1 MKTQIRTFAALI
13 LIGVGLTAALLAYAA
28 PTASTVPAADYPAPI
43 VQDSWIDANQP
54 DANFGGDTSLH
65 VGLVMDPATGRLGE
79 RQTLVQFDLS
89 GLPAGATIVTATL
102 QLYQTAA
109 SGSDAYQIRPDAA
122 LASWQEA
129 AVTWNSRPATGNLG
143 DPALTLDYASGWKQ
157 WDVTQIVR
165 AWQTGRMPNY
175 GIVLVG
181 LNVGVPPS
189 ERVFASR
196 NATAWPTLTIV
207 YEGGATAT
215 STHTSTPTASP
226 TKTPTPTSTPTHTQS
241 PTPTAT
247 PSPTATRTPTTT
259 PSPTVM
265 PTLIPIV
272 QPTPFVFQYQAPCAW
287 CGNPVSF
294 THARV
299 TQGLEEDLTGNTSY
313 DRIAGKDTL
322 ARFWLKAAA
331 SAVKVTSAA
340 CQVYYW
346 NGSSDVLMGTVPG
359 VMGWNW
365 IYTWDTYPS
374 TTNAVNCWIPGS
386 VVNNEGWY
394 KIRAIVND
402 SDGRTW
408 QSTLGGYRLFLP
420 TADYFGLFLFP
431 LFIPSNII
439 PEANTHPFLTP
450 AELAHLTGITMQTFQ
465 RVQPLRSGI
474 EAISLDGLNQHV
486 AGLRYYLSPNPL
498 TCQPSWSFDQCN
510 TAGRAEGNR
519 QLNLFNLWA
528 WWANTFLGKH
538 VDYLHWGEL
547 VAPQDHTGG
556 GQSCWSGQ
564 RIGGQGIS
572 LDDIDGGIMVQE
584 VAHCQ
589 GLVWVGPHANPAD
602 HPHSATRNILMWPGQ
617 LMVNFRNRQDYGDVW
632 SVMNGILERWDD
644 QLMMEGFE
652 WNRLRGIFLGSDP
665 CGGGGCAQAASLGTN
680 DQRFFLSGTMDPQ
693 DHWTTDLSMII
704 TAPVPLPPT
713 PPQGEYAV
721 VVLNNSNTE
730 LARWPFDVSF
740 AVTHD
745 EPPPFVSFD
754 FIVPY
759 PQGATAV
766 RVVHGSTVLAELRPP
781 AQGPSVAFQSVTADS
796 TAVDARWTAS
806 HPNGAPLTYS
816 LYFSPD
822 DGATRMPIATALTTT
837 SYLWPT
843 ALAQGTTQARLIVV
857 ASDGF
862 HTAEATSSRFSIPR
876 KPPVAAISAPVVVR
890 NQTHGTAAT
899 DAGIAP
905 QHIIT
910 GTIVPQTLIA
920 SQPLYLRGSGYDLN
934 DGLLDGQN
942 LRWASSVQG
951 PLGIGQELTVRLQPG
966 IHTLV
971 LQAISS
977 AGLIGSDSITVTVL
991 ADGDGDS
998 LPDVYEQAH
1007 ACLNA
1012 NAADD
1017 TAADQDRDGL
1027 NASAEYQWGTDPC
1040 VADTDG
1046 DGYGDGA
1053 EVEAGSNPLDRNSVP
1068 LPPLAQAP
1076 APLRFG
1082 GCGLLPPPAAQTI
1095 PLSSSVVYSV
1105 TTDAPWLHAVRRQN
1119 GDLHV
1124 SVTCADIAGDEV
1136 IGSIMLTAGGRQ
1148 PLRIEATLTV
1158 GTRRLYLPI
1167 ISR

>member
-1 MKTQIRTFAALI
+1 MFARRASTTYLVLAVAIIAFAWFGRANAGRPAAAQAGPTQL
-13 LIGVGLTAALLAYAA
+13 VLTA
-28 PTASTVPAADYPAPI
+28 VADA
-43 VQDSWIDANQP
+43 WIDEVTAGTNYGSDP
-54 DANFGGDTSLH
+54 SLH
-65 VGLVMDPATGRLGE
+65 VGRYLDPSTGLLSTRW
-79 RQTLVQFDLS
+79 TLVQFNLES
-89 GLPAGATIVTATL
+89 LPTNATILTATL
-102 QLYQTAA
+102 ELYQTGA
-109 SGSDAYQIRPDAA
+109 SGFDAYQIRPDAV
-122 LASWQEA
+122 SRPWNEA
-129 AVTWNSRPATGNLG
+129 TVTWANKPPAANLG
-143 DPALTLDYASGWKQ
+143 DPPRSLDYAMGVKQ
-157 WDVTQIVR
+157 WDVIHIVQ
-165 AWQTGRMPNY
+165 AWQSGTPNY
-175 GIVLVG
+175 GIMLVG
-181 LNVGVPPS
+181 IDIAGMPPS
-189 ERVFASR
+189 ERIFSAR
-196 NATAWPTLTIV
+196 
-207 YEGGATAT
+207 EG
-215 STHTSTPTASP
+215 TASP
-226 TKTPTPTSTPTHTQS
+226 PRLIIEYTVESAATNTPTRTPTT
-241 PTPTAT
+241 T

-259 PSPTVM
+259 PSPTATRTPTATPSPTVM
-265 PTLIPIV
+265 PTLISIV
-272 QPTPFVFQYQAPCAW
+272 LPTPFVFDYQAPCAW

-299 TQGLEEDLTGNTSY
+299 TQGLEEDLTGNTTY

-365 IYTWDTYPS
+365 IYTWDTSPS

-439 PEANTHPFLTP
+439 TTTHPFITP
-450 AELAHLTGITMQTFQ
+450 AELAHLTGMTMQTFQ

-528 WWANTFLGKH
+528 WWANNFLGKH

-556 GQSCWSGQ
+556 GQSCWGDQ

-745 EPPPFVSFD
+745 EPPPFVPFN

-766 RVVHGSTVLAELRPP
+766 RVVHGSTVLAELHPP